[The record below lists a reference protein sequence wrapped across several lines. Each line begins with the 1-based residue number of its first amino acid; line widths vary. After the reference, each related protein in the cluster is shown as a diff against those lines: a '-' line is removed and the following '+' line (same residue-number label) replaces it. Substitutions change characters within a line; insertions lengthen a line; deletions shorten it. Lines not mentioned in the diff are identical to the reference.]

1 MGTHPRRRVAA
12 LARGAAVNAPNKT
25 GVTPL
30 IAAEKNGFPE
40 IATLLKQHGA
50 R

>member
-1 MGTHPRRRVAA
+1 MLELLV
-12 LARGAAVNAPNKT
+12 ARGADVNARNKA

-30 IAAEKNGFPE
+30 AAAEKNGFPE
-40 IATLLKQHGA
+40 VAAILKQHGA